1 MAVST
6 HPSLATLA
14 TLCDSAESSGA
25 SSAEDRAAAWA
36 AQLAFDRLADRIRFC
51 LWICGETLAD
61 LEAGFFHKHG
71 APFVQK
77 GCVYLRQALAL
88 LCNPMTATDAV
99 CETAE
104 RLVEAIDAVERTGM
118 NE

>member
-1 MAVST
+1 MPNSRTQVSE
-6 HPSLATLA
+6 SW
-14 TLCDSAESSGA
+14 AEDAG
-25 SSAEDRAAAWA
+25 SAEDRAAAWA

-51 LWICGETLAD
+51 LWLCGETLAD
-61 LEAGFFHKHG
+61 LEAGFFHRHG

-88 LCNPMTATDAV
+88 LCNPLTATEAV
-99 CETAE
+99 CEIAE
-104 RLVEAIDAVERTGM
+104 RLVEAIEAVEK